1 MFITKSS
8 IAERSQACNL
18 GRSECG
24 TIIVYLIVNAMNCFR
39 GLNHTWISQ
48 SAGIEDDKNAKE
60 HGNCWICGR
69 FPFDR
74 IAPMKRAGVRFY
86 AQLND
91 FLPPE
96 RRTRTITCTFDVS
109 GSVKDMIESLGVPH
123 TEVDLIL
130 VDGQAV
136 DFTYRVQEGDR
147 ISVYPEFQSIDIS
160 PHAHLR
166 PQPLPEIRFVADTHL
181 GRLAAY
187 LRMLGFDTLYRN
199 DYADEELA
207 TLSAD
212 ENRILL
218 TRDRGLLMRAVVTR
232 GCYLRNTEPVRQL
245 AELLQRFDLARAIT
259 PFRRCMHCNAV
270 LRPIPKET
278 ISDRLL
284 PQTRQHF
291 NEFYNCPQCGRIYW
305 KGSHYRRMR
314 RLIESVTGSN

>member
-1 MFITKSS
+1 
-8 IAERSQACNL
+8 
-18 GRSECG
+18 
-24 TIIVYLIVNAMNCFR
+24 
-39 GLNHTWISQ
+39 
-48 SAGIEDDKNAKE
+48 
-60 HGNCWICGR
+60 
-69 FPFDR
+69 
-74 IAPMKRAGVRFY
+74 MKRAGVRFY
-86 AQLND
+86 AVLND
-91 FLPPE
+91 FPPPQ
-96 RRTRTITCTFDVS
+96 RKARTITCTFDVS

-130 VDGQAV
+130 VNGHAV

-166 PQPLPEIRFVADTHL
+166 PQPLAEMRFVADTHL

-207 TLSAD
+207 ALSAD
-212 ENRILL
+212 ENRTLL

-232 GCYLRNTEPVRQL
+232 GCYLRNTEPTRQL
-245 AELLQRFDLARAIT
+245 AELLQRFDLVRTIA

>member
-1 MFITKSS
+1 
-8 IAERSQACNL
+8 
-18 GRSECG
+18 
-24 TIIVYLIVNAMNCFR
+24 
-39 GLNHTWISQ
+39 
-48 SAGIEDDKNAKE
+48 
-60 HGNCWICGR
+60 
-69 FPFDR
+69 
-74 IAPMKRAGVRFY
+74 MKRADVRFY

-96 RRTRTITCTFDVS
+96 KRARTITCSFDVS

-130 VDGQAV
+130 ANGEPV

-147 ISVYPEFQSIDIS
+147 INVYPEFQSIDIS

-166 PQPLPEIRFVADTHL
+166 PQVLPELRFVADTHL

-199 DYADEELA
+199 DYADENLA
-207 TLSAD
+207 RLSAD
-212 ENRILL
+212 EDRILL
-218 TRDRGLLMRAVVTR
+218 TRDRGLLMRTVVTR
-232 GCYLRNTEPVRQL
+232 GCYLRATDPARQL

-314 RLIESVTGSN
+314 RFIDSVTAPH